1 MPINQN
7 IKLTVDALIFSASAN
22 DQFVLL
28 VRRKNE
34 PFKGQW
40 VLPGGFV
47 DDGEGLETAAI
58 RELQE
63 ETSLKMDNLAQLKAY
78 GDPGRDPRG
87 HTVSVA
93 FWGEAHKDKVLIKAA
108 SDADE
113 VKWFN
118 IMDLPKLGFDHA
130 EILKDG
136 LKVWDP
142 NEFDIKH
149 L

>member
-1 MPINQN
+1 MPIEQN

-22 DQFVLL
+22 GEYVLL
-28 VRRKNE
+28 VKRKNE

-47 DDGEGLETAAI
+47 DDGESLETSAI

-63 ETSLKMDNLAQLKAY
+63 ETSLKMDNLNQLKAY
-78 GDPGRDPRG
+78 GDPERDPRG

-93 FWGEAHKDKVLIKAA
+93 FWGVTNKNEVKVKAA
-108 SDADE
+108 SDADK
-113 VKWFN
+113 VDWFN
-118 IMDLPKLGFDHA
+118 LNNLPELGFDHP

-136 LKVWDP
+136 LEVWRKD
-142 NEFDIKH
+142 NIA
-149 L
+149 

>member
-1 MPINQN
+1 MPIKQN
-7 IKLTVDALIFSASAN
+7 IKLTVDAVIFSASAN
-22 DQFVLL
+22 SEYVLL
-28 VRRKNE
+28 VKRKNE

-63 ETSLKMDNLAQLKAY
+63 ETSLELDSLSQLRAY

-87 HTVSVA
+87 LTVSVA
-93 FWGEAHKDKVLIKAA
+93 FWGKANKDEVEVKAA

-113 VKWFN
+113 VNWFN
-118 IMDLPKLGFDHA
+118 INELPQLGFDHSV
-130 EILKDG
+130 ILKDG
-136 LKVWDP
+136 LVEWRKDG
-142 NEFDIKH
+142 
-149 L
+149 LR

>member
-1 MPINQN
+1 MPIKQN

-22 DQFVLL
+22 GKYVLL
-28 VRRKNE
+28 VKRKNE

-47 DDGEGLETAAI
+47 DDGEELETAAI

-63 ETSLKMDNLAQLKAY
+63 ETSLKMDSLKQLKAY

-93 FWGEAHKDKVLIKAA
+93 FWGNANKDEVKVKAA

-113 VKWFN
+113 VNWSN
-118 IMDLPKLGFDHA
+118 LNELPQLGFDHSI
-130 EILKDG
+130 ILKDG
-136 LKVWDP
+136 LEMWRKD
-142 NEFDIKH
+142 NFG
-149 L
+149 

>member
-1 MPINQN
+1 MPIKQN

-22 DQFVLL
+22 EKYVLL
-28 VRRKNE
+28 VKRKND
-34 PFKGQW
+34 PYKGQW

-47 DDGEGLETAAI
+47 DDGEGLETAAS

-63 ETSLKMDNLAQLKAY
+63 ETSLEIDSLKQLKAY

-93 FWGEAHKDKVLIKAA
+93 FWGRTNKDEVKVKAA

-113 VKWFN
+113 VNWFN
-118 IMDLPKLGFDHA
+118 VNDLPKLGFDHA
-130 EILKDG
+130 VILKDG
-136 LKVWDP
+136 LEMWR
-142 NEFDIKH
+142 NENFS
-149 L
+149 

>member
-1 MPINQN
+1 MPIKQN

-22 DQFVLL
+22 GKYVLL
-28 VRRKNE
+28 VKRKNE

-47 DDGEGLETAAI
+47 DDGEELETAAI

-63 ETSLKMDNLAQLKAY
+63 ETSLKMDSLKQLKAY

-93 FWGEAHKDKVLIKAA
+93 FWGRTSK
-108 SDADE
+108 DE
-113 VKWFN
+113 VKV
-118 IMDLPKLGFDHA
+118 
-130 EILKDG
+130 
-136 LKVWDP
+136 KVIVPFSFVP
-142 NEFDIKH
+142 NV
-149 L
+149 